1 MNNVTLKHFIVELK
15 TNNGHIKWEVY
26 AESEADAR
34 YVAVKEV
41 TDNLEVSAYK
51 VESISED
58 KEEV

>member
-1 MNNVTLKHFIVELK
+1 MNSVHLKHFIVELK

-26 AESEADAR
+26 AENEASAKE
-34 YVAVKEV
+34 VAVLEV
-41 TDNLEVSAYK
+41 IENLEVSAYK